1 MVVEVMALET
11 LSSHGGVGCAANGGA
26 VAVTSRVT
34 LVQRRG
40 K

>member
-1 MVVEVMALET
+1 MALET
-11 LSSHGGVGCAANGGA
+11 LSNDGGIGCTGNGGA

-34 LVQRRG
+34 LIQRRG